1 MSMRENTIVQTLFL
15 PSAQTAEW
23 MAAARTPETR
33 ARIQRWSRIET
44 AGIAAT
50 LMGIT
55 LLLLASFAS
64 IGVAVWHSVTDGD
77 PAGPLWWIW
86 GTAVGVAG
94 IGALTWVLGS
104 SRRQAACFADGYET
118 VGTVDRAI
126 EHPGSGDDLTWWDV
140 RISAAVAESSVLRR
154 RLHIEGEHHN
164 RRVGGPVRFRHNTLR
179 PDALD
184 DVHLVDWAGT
194 IGHSS
199 RRGRNAV
206 LPALDRTPRIA
217 MVTVNEESDFM
228 TGWPGLYVTYR
239 GTDGRQHEVRLADH
253 VDDSWLDRFP
263 AGSTWQV
270 YCFRDP
276 ALADTVVFLTEEHG
290 DVWRSGTYLWLGV
303 RGEVRTGQFRKPRPG
318 SPFLG
323 EDSPWRFEP

>member
-1 MSMRENTIVQTLFL
+1 MSLRKNTIVRTLFL
-15 PSAQTAEW
+15 PGAQTAEW
-23 MAAARTPETR
+23 MAEARTPETR

-44 AGIAAT
+44 AGIAAA
-50 LMGIT
+50 LVGFT

-126 EHPGSGDDLTWWDV
+126 EHPGSGDDLTWWDL

-154 RLHIEGEHHN
+154 RLHLEGEHHD

-184 DVHLVDWAGT
+184 DIHLVESIGQARSDTARAAAGT
-194 IGHSS
+194 RCSPRWTAPLVPPWS
-199 RRGRNAV
+199 RSTRS
-206 LPALDRTPRIA
+206 RT
-217 MVTVNEESDFM
+217 S
-228 TGWPGLYVTYR
+228 
-239 GTDGRQHEVRLADH
+239 
-253 VDDSWLDRFP
+253 
-263 AGSTWQV
+263 
-270 YCFRDP
+270 
-276 ALADTVVFLTEEHG
+276 
-290 DVWRSGTYLWLGV
+290 
-303 RGEVRTGQFRKPRPG
+303 
-318 SPFLG
+318 
-323 EDSPWRFEP
+323 